1 MNIFKIVDKMSSV
14 ETLEKRKKRLEYDL
28 TLNESYLK
36 FVTDI
41 YAEYD
46 TSGVKSIIEDYK
58 NRIKNIDMLI
68 KQKSR

>member
-1 MNIFKIVDKMSSV
+1 MNIFKIVDEMSSV
-14 ETLEKRKKRLEYDL
+14 ETLEKRKKRLKYDL

-46 TSGVKSIIEDYK
+46 TSGVKGIIEDYK

>member
-1 MNIFKIVDKMSSV
+1 MNIFKIVDKMSSI

-41 YAEYD
+41 NDEYD
-46 TSGVKSIIEDYK
+46 TSCVKSIIEDYK

>member
-1 MNIFKIVDKMSSV
+1 MNIFKIVDEMSNV
-14 ETLEKRKKRLEYDL
+14 ETLERRKKRLEYDL

-36 FVTDI
+36 VVTDI

-46 TSGVKSIIEDYK
+46 TAGVKSIIEDYK
-58 NRIKNIDMLI
+58 NRIKSIDMLI

>member
-14 ETLEKRKKRLEYDL
+14 ETFEKRKKRLEYDL

-36 FVTDI
+36 VVTDI
-41 YAEYD
+41 NDEYD
-46 TSGVKSIIEDYK
+46 TACVKSIIEDYK

>member
-41 YAEYD
+41 NDEYD

>member
-1 MNIFKIVDKMSSV
+1 MSSV

-41 YAEYD
+41 NDEYD

>member
-14 ETLEKRKKRLEYDL
+14 ETLERRKKRLEYDL

-41 YAEYD
+41 NDEYD
-46 TSGVKSIIEDYK
+46 TACVKSIIEDYK

>member
-1 MNIFKIVDKMSSV
+1 MNIFKIVDEMSSV

-46 TSGVKSIIEDYK
+46 TSGVKGIIEDYK

>member
-1 MNIFKIVDKMSSV
+1 MNIFKIVDEMSSV
-14 ETLEKRKKRLEYDL
+14 ETLEKRKKRLKYDL

>member
-14 ETLEKRKKRLEYDL
+14 ETLERRKKRLEYDL

-36 FVTDI
+36 VVTDI
-41 YAEYD
+41 NDEYD
-46 TSGVKSIIEDYK
+46 TACVKSIIEDYK

>member
-1 MNIFKIVDKMSSV
+1 MNIFKIVDKMSSI

-36 FVTDI
+36 VVTDI
-41 YAEYD
+41 NDEYD
-46 TSGVKSIIEDYK
+46 TACVKSIIEDYK

>member
-46 TSGVKSIIEDYK
+46 TASVKSIIEDYK

>member
-1 MNIFKIVDKMSSV
+1 MNIFKIVDEMSSV
-14 ETLEKRKKRLEYDL
+14 ETLEKRRKKLERSIA
-28 TLNESYLK
+28 TNESYLK
-36 FVTDI
+36 VVTDI

-46 TSGVKSIIEDYK
+46 TTGVKSIIEDYK